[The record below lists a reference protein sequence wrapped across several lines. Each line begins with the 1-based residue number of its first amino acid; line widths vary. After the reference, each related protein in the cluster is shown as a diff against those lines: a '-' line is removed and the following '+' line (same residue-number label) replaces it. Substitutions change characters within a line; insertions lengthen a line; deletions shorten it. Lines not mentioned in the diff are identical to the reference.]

1 MTETPGQRPGAH
13 ALQPL
18 LDALT
23 IRAGLV
29 GPGGELL
36 SANGAWR
43 KARGHP
49 LAGPPLTPG
58 VNYLHTMA
66 RISGPSQPDGQRI
79 ATALQRVLEGGGE
92 VLTHTFRYGPPDRA
106 QWSRTSVCPVEG
118 QPRCVAILHEDVT
131 QQVHAQAA
139 LKRSQARLRTI
150 LTGAPI
156 VLFSLDRDGVF
167 TVVEGMGGT
176 GTGFVTEDLVGRSV
190 HDAYRHMPHL
200 LEIIQDAM
208 VGRVGVITQMVG
220 HIAFEVRCSPIYRR
234 DRIDGVVG
242 VATDVTERLRAQR
255 MKDEFVSIVSHELR
269 TPLTSIRGSLGL
281 LDGGVA
287 GELPPK
293 ARDLVRIALS
303 NTDRLVRLIN
313 DILDLDKMEAGQVT
327 LQRAPVPV
335 RALCDEVIG
344 QMSSYAQQMEV
355 ALEVQAA
362 PCDPVHADR
371 DRIAQVLTNLLSN
384 AIKFSP
390 AAGRVLVRLE
400 TRATRV
406 RISVVDNG
414 PGIAAKDIPKLF
426 QKFHQLDASDAR
438 SRGGSGLGL
447 VIAKTL
453 VEAHHGQIGVE
464 SEVGEGSTFYFELP
478 VARQRTVAVAPPRVS
493 QSPAVA
499 IDAQT
504 IVAPQ
509 QRGPTGLLTELE
521 AHLRDA
527 TPADTAKLRDAQAT
541 ARILGS
547 TLPPDASAE
556 LRAAIELVARAL
568 DETLQ
573 GPQNTRPAALET
585 ARQNTARIRELLG
598 P

>member
-1 MTETPGQRPGAH
+1 MAKVPGQRAGAH
-13 ALQPL
+13 PLQPL

-29 GPGGELL
+29 GENGDLL

-49 LAGPPLTPG
+49 LAGPSLVPG
-58 VNYLHTMA
+58 ANYLHTLA
-66 RISGPSQPDGQRI
+66 RITGPARDDGQRV
-79 ATALQRVLEGGGE
+79 ATALQRVLEGGSE
-92 VLTHTFRYGPPDRA
+92 VLTHTFRYGSPDHA
-106 QWSRTSVCPVEG
+106 QWSRTSVCPIEG
-118 QPRCVAILHEDVT
+118 QPRCAAILHEDVT

-281 LDGGVA
+281 LEGGVA

-293 ARDLVRIALS
+293 ASDLVRIARS
-303 NTDRLVRLIN
+303 NTDRLIRLIN

-327 LQRAPVPV
+327 LQRSAVPV
-335 RALCDEVIG
+335 RGLIDEVIG
-344 QMSSYAQQMEV
+344 EMSGYAQQMEV
-355 ALEVQAA
+355 AIAVEASH
-362 PCDPVHADR
+362 CDPVHADR
-371 DRIAQVLTNLLSN
+371 DRLAQVLTNLLSN
-384 AIKFSP
+384 AVKFSP
-390 AAGRVLVRLE
+390 AGGQVVVRME

-406 RISVVDNG
+406 RISVVDRG
-414 PGIAAKDIPKLF
+414 PGIAASDIPKLF

-464 SEVGEGSTFYFELP
+464 SEVGQGSTFYFELP
-478 VARQRTVAVAPPRVS
+478 VSRQRTVTVVPPRVS

-499 IDAQT
+499 IDAQA

-509 QRGPTGLLTELE
+509 QRGTTGLLAELE

-527 TPADTAKLRDAQAT
+527 TPADGAKLRDAQAT
-541 ARILGS
+541 ARIMGS
-547 TLPPDASAE
+547 TLAADATAE
-556 LRAAIELVARAL
+556 LRGAIELVARAL
-568 DETLQ
+568 DEALQ
-573 GPQNTRPAALET
+573 GPERTRPSALET